1 MYCFHVLFVKMLVMF
16 TIYTCSCQSGATE
29 SVDDPMSSSF
39 VDADVVNV
47 ESAKEK
53 ELKGKSYRK

>member
-1 MYCFHVLFVKMLVMF
+1 MF
-16 TIYTCSCQSGATE
+16 NVHCSSQSGATE

-47 ESAKEK
+47 ESAKEN